1 MRHGAAAGTE
11 TELVP
16 ATGQADDGHVN
27 STYGQ
32 FCPVALG
39 AEMFAERWTPLI
51 LRELLNGGHRFNDL
65 HRGLPR
71 ISRALL
77 AQRLASL
84 ERAGLLQ
91 RRTGP
96 EYHLTEAGL
105 ALRPVIDALGH
116 WGYRFAATELHAEHL
131 DAGLLMWFLRRR
143 LRTENVPARR
153 TVVQF
158 QFRPRGNSPTFWLV
172 MRPSET
178 DLCTTDPGHGV
189 DLYVDAELSAMA
201 HVFLG
206 RLSLRSALRDGRVE
220 LEGPAGLRKAFPTW
234 IGISPFATTPP
245 RQR

>member
-1 MRHGAAAGTE
+1 MRRIAQAGTE
-11 TELVP
+11 TEL
-16 ATGQADDGHVN
+16 AWTAGWADDGRVH

-77 AQRLASL
+77 AQRLVSL
-84 ERAGLLQ
+84 ERAGLLE
-91 RRTGP
+91 RRAGP

-116 WGYRFAATELHAEHL
+116 WAYRFAATDLRAEHL
-131 DAGLLMWFLRRR
+131 DASLLMWFIRRR
-143 LRTENVPARR
+143 LRTENVPTQR
-153 TVVQF
+153 TVVRF
-158 QFRPRGNSPTFWLV
+158 QFRPRGGSPMFWLV
-172 MRPSET
+172 MRPPEA
-178 DLCTTDPGHGV
+178 DVCTTDPGHDV

-206 RLSLRSALRDGRVE
+206 RLSLQSALRDGRVE
-220 LEGPAGLRKAFPTW
+220 LDGPARLRRAFPTW
-234 IGISPFATTPP
+234 IGISPFATA
-245 RQR
+245 QQQ